1 MPSDSQKT
9 NSVFEALKLRF
20 GYRNVWQSPR
30 VVKIVVSVGVGR
42 ASKDDKRLALVAD
55 RLAKITGQKAAPK
68 AAKKAIAS
76 YKTRQGDTVGY
87 QVTLRGARARDFLTR
102 LISIA
107 LPRTRD
113 FRGIPRSAV
122 DEMGNCTVG
131 IREHIIF
138 PETADEESRDIFGF
152 AATIVTTARTRDEA
166 FAFLAHLGMPF
177 AK

>member
-1 MPSDSQKT
+1 MVTEKLQSAFS
-9 NSVFEALKLRF
+9 ALKDRF
-20 GYRNVWQSPR
+20 DYANVWQAPR
-30 VVKIVVSVGVGR
+30 LVKIVVSVGVGR
-42 ASKDDKRLALVAD
+42 VSKDEKRLALIVD
-55 RLAKITGQKAAPK
+55 RLAKITGQKPAPR
-68 AAKKAIAS
+68 AAKKAIAT
-76 YKTRQGDTVGY
+76 YKTRAGDIVGY

-113 FRGIPRSAV
+113 FRGLTRSSV

-131 IREHIIF
+131 IPEHIIF

-152 AATIVTTARTRDEA
+152 AATIVTTAHTRDEA
-166 FAFLAHLGMPF
+166 FAYLAHLGMPF